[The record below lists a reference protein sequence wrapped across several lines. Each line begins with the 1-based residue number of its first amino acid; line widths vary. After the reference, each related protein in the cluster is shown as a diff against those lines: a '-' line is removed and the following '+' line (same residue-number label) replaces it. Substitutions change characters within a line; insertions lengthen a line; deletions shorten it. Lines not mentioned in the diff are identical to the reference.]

1 MGFIDIFLKKDS
13 KDILA
18 KDIELFVSRKIE
30 ESLNL
35 EYKDIKAY
43 ENFDELSKDVSAF
56 ANSEGGL
63 LILGIGQEK
72 KGQKIFPTEMTWGDE
87 SLSKE
92 RLENNLTGKI
102 HPRIE
107 GLKIVPIRKNNS
119 VIFLL
124 DIPQSENPPHMAFD
138 KRYYRRLNF
147 GNSPMEHYEVSDFF
161 GRRKK
166 SCLNLTVEV
175 TEVDVKDSTYE
186 LKIRLFLQNLGK
198 AIAKYTQLT
207 ASFLN
212 LEILGFDGSFQRID
226 NLREGVPSIQF
237 IDLINVF
244 HPTGGKA
251 RIGEITLRIKDSLEK
266 AIIIYDM
273 VAENMDLIKKD
284 LTFDKVDLENA
295 KTARKL
301 GQRTFLTMEN
311 LRL

>member
-1 MGFIDIFLKKDS
+1 MGFIEIFLKKDS

-18 KDIELFVSRKIE
+18 KDVELFVSRKIE

-63 LILGIGQEK
+63 LILGVGQEK
-72 KGQKIFPTEMTWGDE
+72 KRPKIFPTEMTWGDE
-87 SLSKE
+87 FLSKE

-161 GRRKK
+161 GRRRKP
-166 SCLNLTVEV
+166 CLSLIVELTA
-175 TEVDVKDSTYE
+175 VDVKDSTYQ
-186 LKIRLFLQNLGK
+186 LKIRLFLQNSGK

-207 ASFLN
+207 ASFFN

-226 NLREGVPSIQF
+226 DLREGVPSIQF
-237 IDLINVF
+237 VELINVF
-244 HPTGGKA
+244 HPTGA
-251 RIGEITLRIKDSLEK
+251 RVRIGDITLKIKDSLEK
-266 AIIIYDM
+266 AIIIYDI

-295 KTARKL
+295 RIAGKL
-301 GQRTFLTMEN
+301 GHRTFLTEKT
-311 LRL
+311 LQ

>member
-1 MGFIDIFLKKDS
+1 MGFIEIFFKKDS

-18 KDIELFVSRKIE
+18 KDVELFVSRKIE

-63 LILGIGQEK
+63 LILGVGQEK
-72 KGQKIFPTEMTWGDE
+72 KGPKIFPTEITWGDE
-87 SLSKE
+87 FLSKE

-161 GRRKK
+161 GRRRKP
-166 SCLNLTVEV
+166 CLNLIVEL
-175 TEVDVKDSTYE
+175 TEVDVKDSTYQ
-186 LKIRLFLQNLGK
+186 LKIRLFLQNSGK
-198 AIAKYTQLT
+198 AIAKYIQLT
-207 ASFLN
+207 ASFFN
-212 LEILGFDGSFQRID
+212 LEILESDVSFQRID
-226 NLREGVPSIQF
+226 DLREGVPSIQF
-237 IDLINVF
+237 VEPINVF
-244 HPTGGKA
+244 HPTGA
-251 RIGEITLRIKDSLEK
+251 RVRIGDITLKIKDSLEK
-266 AIIIYDM
+266 AIIIYDI

-295 KTARKL
+295 KIAGKL
-301 GQRTFLTMEN
+301 GQRMFLTEEIF
-311 LRL
+311 

>member
-1 MGFIDIFLKKDS
+1 MGFIEIFFKKDS

-18 KDIELFVSRKIE
+18 KDVELFVSRKIE
-30 ESLNL
+30 ENLNL

-43 ENFDELSKDVSAF
+43 DNFDELSKDVSAF

-63 LILGIGQEK
+63 LILGVGQEK
-72 KGQKIFPTEMTWGDE
+72 KRPKIFPTEITWGDE
-87 SLSKE
+87 FLSKE

-161 GRRKK
+161 GRRRKP
-166 SCLNLTVEV
+166 CLSLIVQLTEI
-175 TEVDVKDSTYE
+175 DVKDSTYQ
-186 LKIRLFLQNLGK
+186 LKIRLFLQNSGK

-226 NLREGVPSIQF
+226 DLREGVPSIQF

-244 HPTGGKA
+244 HPTGSKA
-251 RIGEITLRIKDSLEK
+251 RIGEITLKIKDSLEK
-266 AIIIYDM
+266 AIITYDI
-273 VAENMDLIKKD
+273 VAENMDQIKKD

-301 GQRTFLTMEN
+301 GQRMFLTEEIF
-311 LRL
+311 

>member
-1 MGFIDIFLKKDS
+1 MGFIEIFFKKDS

-18 KDIELFVSRKIE
+18 KDVELFVSRKIE

-43 ENFDELSKDVSAF
+43 DNFDELSKDVSAF

-63 LILGIGQEK
+63 LILGVGQEK
-72 KGQKIFPTEMTWGDE
+72 KRPKIFPTEITWGDE
-87 SLSKE
+87 FLSKE

-138 KRYYRRLNF
+138 KRYHRRLNF

-161 GRRKK
+161 GRRRKP
-166 SCLNLTVEV
+166 CLSLIVQLTEI
-175 TEVDVKDSTYE
+175 DVKDSTYQ
-186 LKIRLFLQNLGK
+186 LKIRLFLQNSGK
-198 AIAKYTQLT
+198 AIAKYIQLT
-207 ASFLN
+207 ASFFN
-212 LEILGFDGSFQRID
+212 LEILGFTGPFDRID
-226 NLREGVPSIQF
+226 DLREGVPSIQF
-237 IDLINVF
+237 VELINVF
-244 HPTGGKA
+244 HPTGAKV
-251 RIGEITLRIKDSLEK
+251 RIGDITLKIKDSLEK
-266 AIIIYDM
+266 AIITYDI
-273 VAENMDLIKKD
+273 VAENMDQIKKD

-295 KTARKL
+295 KIAGKL
-301 GQRTFLTMEN
+301 GQRMFLTEEIF
-311 LRL
+311 

>member
-1 MGFIDIFLKKDS
+1 MGFIEIFFKKDS

-18 KDIELFVSRKIE
+18 KDVELFVSRKIE
-30 ESLNL
+30 ESLSL

-63 LILGIGQEK
+63 LILGVGQEK
-72 KGQKIFPTEMTWGDE
+72 KGPKIFPTEMTWGDE
-87 SLSKE
+87 FLSKE

-161 GRRKK
+161 GRRRKP
-166 SCLNLTVEV
+166 CLSLIVEL
-175 TEVDVKDSTYE
+175 TEVDVKDSTYQ
-186 LKIRLFLQNLGK
+186 LKIRLFLQNSGK

-207 ASFLN
+207 ASFFN

-226 NLREGVPSIQF
+226 DLREGVPSIQF
-237 IDLINVF
+237 VELINVF
-244 HPTGGKA
+244 HPTGA
-251 RIGEITLRIKDSLEK
+251 RVRIGDITLKIKDSLEK
-266 AIIIYDM
+266 AIIIYDI

-295 KTARKL
+295 KIAGKL
-301 GQRTFLTMEN
+301 GHRTFLTEKI
-311 LRL
+311 LQ

>member
-1 MGFIDIFLKKDS
+1 VGFIEIFLKKDW

-43 ENFDELSKDVSAF
+43 ENFNELSKDVSAF

-63 LILGIGQEK
+63 LILGVGQEK
-72 KGQKIFPTEMTWGDE
+72 KGQKIFPTEITWGDE

-92 RLENNLTGKI
+92 RLENSLTGKI

-107 GLKIVPIRKNNS
+107 GLRIVPIRKNDS

-147 GNSPMEHYEVSDFF
+147 GNYPMEHYEVSDLF
-161 GRRKK
+161 GRRRKPW
-166 SCLNLTVEV
+166 LNLIVQVMEVE
-175 TEVDVKDSTYE
+175 VKDSTYQ
-186 LKIRLFLQNLGK
+186 LQIRLFLQNLGK
-198 AIAKYTQLT
+198 AIARYTQLT
-207 ASFLN
+207 ASFYN
-212 LEILGFDGSFQRID
+212 LEIRGFDPSFQRID
-226 NLREGVPSIQF
+226 DLREGVPSIQF
-237 IDLINVF
+237 IDLIGVF
-244 HPTGGKA
+244 HPTDVKTK
-251 RIGEITLRIKDSLEK
+251 IGDITLKMKDCLES
-266 AIIIYDM
+266 AIIVYDI

-295 KTARKL
+295 KIAKKL
-301 GQRTFLTMEN
+301 GHPVFLPEETSSK
-311 LRL
+311 